1 MAEQSV
7 VRYSL
12 RLNLE
17 NEQHQRIQKVL
28 VGLDKGIHKSANQF
42 IIKAID
48 FYVQSF
54 DEDDIMD
61 MLQEK
66 KHPEYVKMED
76 LADIRKEIESGL
88 KDELIR
94 LLGSAITGGLAV
106 RGQVD
111 NGEAVHKEET
121 EENDLYAAE
130 AANRWG

>member
-1 MAEQSV
+1 MAEQSL
-7 VRYSL
+7 VRYCL

-17 NEQHQRIQKVL
+17 NEQHKRIQKVL
-28 VGLDKGIHKSANQF
+28 VGLNKDIHKSANQF

-48 FYVQSF
+48 FYIQSF
-54 DEDDIMD
+54 EEDDLMG

-76 LADIRKEIESGL
+76 LADIRKEIESDL

-106 RGQVD
+106 RGQAD
-111 NGEAVHKEET
+111 KGEAVHEEET

>member
-48 FYVQSF
+48 FYIQSF
-54 DEDDIMD
+54 AEDDIMD
-61 MLQEK
+61 ILQEK
-66 KHPEYVKMED
+66 KHPKYVEIED
-76 LADIRKEIESGL
+76 LADIRKEIESEL

-106 RGQVD
+106 REKMD

-121 EENDLYAAE
+121 EENDFYAAE